1 MHHANHLPKLLLP
14 LALLLLAAA
23 LPFRA
28 AARRTADPIVGLL
41 ERIDAGASKKFKIE
55 RVASDRDF
63 FELDQRAGRVV
74 VRGNDN
80 VSIAAGIHWY
90 LKYHA
95 GVQLTWDCMTAT
107 LPDRLP
113 PVTAPER
120 HESPLAL
127 RYAYNYCTFS
137 YSMAFWDWER
147 WEREI
152 DWMALHGINLPLM
165 AVGME
170 AVWRDVLL
178 ALGYDAASIDRFIA
192 GPAFQAWWLMD
203 NLEGWGGPCP
213 EGWYDE
219 RAALARRILDRMRE
233 LDIEPVLPG
242 YAGMV
247 PADAR
252 ERLGLDVADPGLW
265 GSFRRP
271 AFLQPEDPRF
281 GQIAGLYY
289 DALERVCGP
298 ARYYSCDPFHEGG
311 SVAGVDLPASGRA
324 ILDAMKRRSPEAAW
338 VIQAWQANPH
348 AAMIDALPA
357 DDVVVLDLFSES
369 RPQWGD
375 PSSPWYRPEGFGD
388 HPWIYCMLL
397 NFGGN
402 VGLHGK
408 METVIDSYYDAR
420 ADARA
425 GKRLAGVGITPEGIE
440 NNPVMYELLTE
451 LPWRAERFTRA
462 EWLPGYLR
470 ARYGRSDGRIEA
482 AWELLARSVYACP
495 KEVTQE
501 GTNESVFCA
510 RPTLSF
516 RSASTWAH
524 STDYYAPADVVEA
537 ARQLLAA
544 ADDFRGNTR
553 FEYDLV
559 DVVRQAVAETGKLEQ
574 KVFAAAYRA
583 GDREAFSVA
592 AKRFMR
598 LLLLQDRLLGT
609 RPEFMAGSW
618 IAAARALGHTEAD
631 RALLE
636 WNARVQISSWGDRAA
651 AEGGLHDYAHKEW
664 NGILR
669 DLYAVRWAAWF
680 DLMERRMAGEE
691 LPDIDF
697 YAIEEAWAQATNPYP
712 AAPAGDCIDTAREV
726 FAEIAGSPAEAR

>member
-1 MHHANHLPKLLLP
+1 M
-14 LALLLLAAA
+14 
-23 LPFRA
+23 
-28 AARRTADPIVGLL
+28 LL
-41 ERIDAGASKKFKIE
+41 ERIDPGASKKFVIE
-55 RVASDRDF
+55 RVASDVDF
-63 FELDQRAGRVV
+63 FELDQRGRRVV

-95 GVQLTWDCMTAT
+95 GVQLTWECMTAR
-107 LPDRLP
+107 LPDVLP
-113 PVTAPER
+113 AVAAPER
-120 HESPLAL
+120 HTSPLAL
-127 RYAYNYCTFS
+127 RYAYNYCTYS

-152 DWMALHGINLPLM
+152 DWMALHGINLPLV

-178 ALGYDAASIDRFIA
+178 SLGYDEASIDRFIA
-192 GPAFQAWWLMD
+192 GPAFQAWWLMN
-203 NLEGWGGPCP
+203 NLEGWGGPSP

-247 PADAR
+247 PSDAR
-252 ERLGLDVADPGLW
+252 GRLGLDVADPGLW

-271 AFLQPEDPRF
+271 AFLQPQDPRF
-281 GQIAGLYY
+281 GEIAARYY

-324 ILDAMKRRSPEAAW
+324 ILDAMKRRSPDAAW
-338 VIQAWQANPH
+338 VIQAWQANPR

-369 RPQWGD
+369 RPQWGA
-375 PSSPWYRPEGFGD
+375 PSSPWYREEGFGD

-408 METVIDSYYDAR
+408 METVIDGFYDALEHP
-420 ADARA
+420 RA
-425 GKRLAGVGITPEGIE
+425 GRTLRGVGLTPEGIG

-451 LPWRAERFTRA
+451 LPWRAGRFTRA
-462 EWLPGYLR
+462 EWLHGYLG
-470 ARYGRSDGRIEA
+470 ARYGRHDERVEA

-495 KEVTQE
+495 KSSTQE

-510 RPTLSF
+510 RPTLDF

-524 STDYYAPADVVEA
+524 PTDYYDPQDVFDA
-537 ARQLLAA
+537 ARLLLAA
-544 ADDFRGNTR
+544 SDGYRGNPR
-553 FEYDLV
+553 FEYDLI
-559 DVVRQAVAETGKLEQ
+559 DVVRQAVAEAGKLQQ

-583 GDREAFSVA
+583 GDREAFAAA

-598 LLLLQDRLLGT
+598 LLLLQDRLLAT
-609 RPEFMAGSW
+609 NPEFMVGSW
-618 IAAARALGHTEAD
+618 IAAARALGRSEAD
-631 RALLE
+631 KALLE
-636 WNARVQISSWGDRAA
+636 WNARVQIASWGDRAA

-664 NGILR
+664 SGILR
-669 DLYAVRWAAWF
+669 DLYAVRWQRWIEN
-680 DLMERRMAGEE
+680 MERCMAGEATE
-691 LPDIDF
+691 EIDF
-697 YAIEEAWAQATNPYP
+697 YAIEEAWARATNPYP

-726 FAEIAGSPAEAR
+726 FAEIMANRPEHRSGNR